1 MGCAALGAL
10 PWAAFLAFVPSLLRA
25 GWTLW
30 RTPVHIPIKT
40 VGLIEFA
47 QSFLFAL
54 LLIVTVSAAMQ

>member
-1 MGCAALGAL
+1 MV
-10 PWAAFLAFVPSLLRA
+10 AFVPSLLRV

-30 RTPVHIPIKT
+30 RTPVHLSIKT

-54 LLIVTVSAAMQ
+54 LLIITVTYAA